1 MVTISL
7 TIDDLDT
14 IIQGLESDFYVN
26 GTPEQE
32 AKFWLHLKALRGR
45 LSKIREKEK
54 FWLDLKALRGQLSK
68 ILEKE
73 KKLQDLNNELE
84 HVMFCISH
92 EVGYSTDEGFA
103 KIDKIIEEM
112 RKVKSGDKK

>member
-1 MVTISL
+1 MVTVSL

-45 LSKIREKEK
+45 
-54 FWLDLKALRGQLSK
+54 LSK

-112 RKVKSGDKK
+112 RKVKSGGKK

>member
-1 MVTISL
+1 MVRVSL

-45 LSKIREKEK
+45 
-54 FWLDLKALRGQLSK
+54 LSK

-112 RKVKSGDKK
+112 RKVKSGGKK

>member
-45 LSKIREKEK
+45 
-54 FWLDLKALRGQLSK
+54 LSK

>member
-1 MVTISL
+1 MGTISL

-45 LSKIREKEK
+45 LSKI
-54 FWLDLKALRGQLSK
+54 
-68 ILEKE
+68 LEKE

-92 EVGYSTDEGFA
+92 EVGFSTDEGFA
-103 KIDKIIEEM
+103 KIDKIIEER

>member
-1 MVTISL
+1 MTTVSL
-7 TIDDLDT
+7 TIYDLET
-14 IIQGLESDFYVN
+14 IIQGLESDYYVN

-32 AKFWLHLKALRGR
+32 QKFWLHLDALKRR
-45 LSKIREKEK
+45 
-54 FWLDLKALRGQLSK
+54 LSK

-92 EVGYSTDEGFA
+92 EVGFSTDEGFA

-112 RKVKSGDKK
+112 RKVKSGGKK

>member
-32 AKFWLHLKALRGR
+32 EKFWLHLKALRGR
-45 LSKIREKEK
+45 
-54 FWLDLKALRGQLSK
+54 LSK

-92 EVGYSTDEGFA
+92 EVGYSTDEGFE

>member
-1 MVTISL
+1 MGTVSL

-45 LSKIREKEK
+45 
-54 FWLDLKALRGQLSK
+54 LSK

-112 RKVKSGDKK
+112 RKVKSGDKKWTTTKE

>member
-1 MVTISL
+1 MVTVSL

-45 LSKIREKEK
+45 
-54 FWLDLKALRGQLSK
+54 LSK

-112 RKVKSGDKK
+112 RKVKSGDEK

>member
-1 MVTISL
+1 MVRVSL

-32 AKFWLHLKALRGR
+32 AKFWLHLKALRG
-45 LSKIREKEK
+45 
-54 FWLDLKALRGQLSK
+54 QLSK

-73 KKLQDLNNELE
+73 KNYR
-84 HVMFCISH
+84 I
-92 EVGYSTDEGFA
+92 
-103 KIDKIIEEM
+103 
-112 RKVKSGDKK
+112 

>member
-1 MVTISL
+1 MVTVSL

-45 LSKIREKEK
+45 
-54 FWLDLKALRGQLSK
+54 LSK

>member
-1 MVTISL
+1 MVAISL

-45 LSKIREKEK
+45 LSKIM
-54 FWLDLKALRGQLSK
+54 
-68 ILEKE
+68 EKE

-112 RKVKSGDKK
+112 RKVKSGGKK

>member
-1 MVTISL
+1 MVRVSL

-45 LSKIREKEK
+45 
-54 FWLDLKALRGQLSK
+54 LSK

-112 RKVKSGDKK
+112 RKVKSGDEK

>member
-7 TIDDLDT
+7 TIEDLDT
-14 IIQGLESDFYVN
+14 IIQGLESDYYVN

-32 AKFWLHLKALRGR
+32 QKFWLHLKALRGR
-45 LSKIREKEK
+45 
-54 FWLDLKALRGQLSK
+54 LSK

-112 RKVKSGDKK
+112 RKVKSGDEK

>member
-1 MVTISL
+1 MVAVSL

-32 AKFWLHLKALRGR
+32 EKFWLQLKALRGR
-45 LSKIREKEK
+45 
-54 FWLDLKALRGQLSK
+54 LSK

-112 RKVKSGDKK
+112 RKVKSGDKKWTTTKE

>member
-1 MVTISL
+1 MVAVSL

-45 LSKIREKEK
+45 
-54 FWLDLKALRGQLSK
+54 LSK

-112 RKVKSGDKK
+112 RKVKSGGKK

>member
-7 TIDDLDT
+7 TIEDLDT
-14 IIQGLESDFYVN
+14 IIQGLESDYYVN
-26 GTPEQE
+26 GAPEQE
-32 AKFWLHLKALRGR
+32 QKFWLHLKALRGR
-45 LSKIREKEK
+45 
-54 FWLDLKALRGQLSK
+54 LSK

-92 EVGYSTDEGFA
+92 EVGYSIDEGFA

>member
-14 IIQGLESDFYVN
+14 IILGLESDFYVN

-45 LSKIREKEK
+45 
-54 FWLDLKALRGQLSK
+54 LSK

-112 RKVKSGDKK
+112 RKVKSGGKK

>member
-1 MVTISL
+1 MVTVSL
-7 TIDDLDT
+7 TIDDMDT

-45 LSKIREKEK
+45 LSKIM
-54 FWLDLKALRGQLSK
+54 
-68 ILEKE
+68 EKE

-112 RKVKSGDKK
+112 RKVKSGGKK

>member
-1 MVTISL
+1 MVAISL

-45 LSKIREKEK
+45 
-54 FWLDLKALRGQLSK
+54 LSK

>member
-1 MVTISL
+1 MGTVSL

-45 LSKIREKEK
+45 
-54 FWLDLKALRGQLSK
+54 LSK

>member
-1 MVTISL
+1 MVTVSL

-45 LSKIREKEK
+45 LSKI
-54 FWLDLKALRGQLSK
+54 
-68 ILEKE
+68 LEKE

-92 EVGYSTDEGFA
+92 EVGFSTDEGFA

-112 RKVKSGDKK
+112 RKVKSGDEK